1 MGGSFEVGDEQDQRQ
16 QHQQG
21 ARDVHGQVGQG
32 NDGQDRRQPT
42 DDAGQDEARV
52 GKLGDD
58 SVTGDDD
65 QQGGDG
71 GVDERVQEDLPER
84 HRVVVQ
90 ERAAGMEGEA
100 AVGAGCF
107 PAVDLVEQ
115 RVDVRHLEVGDVNL
129 HCLLGVDVHAVAHGL
144 LCPVGVAAVH
154 LGQVAHPGDGVVQ
167 HLGPEISA
175 EVFAGGL
182 DRVRGADVG
191 AWGHGQDVG
200 RLGDEETGRC
210 RAGAARVHEDDD
222 RHLAVEEA
230 GHDVV
235 HGVRDAARSIQNDEQ
250 GVGMVG
256 FGTADGGLDV

>member
-1 MGGSFEVGDEQDQRQ
+1 MQ
-16 QHQQG
+16 
-21 ARDVHGQVGQG
+21 
-32 NDGQDRRQPT
+32 
-42 DDAGQDEARV
+42 
-52 GKLGDD
+52 
-58 SVTGDDD
+58 
-65 QQGGDG
+65 
-71 GVDERVQEDLPER
+71 
-84 HRVVVQ
+84 
-90 ERAAGMEGEA
+90 GEA

-175 EVFAGGL
+175 EVFAGRL

-200 RLGDEETGRC
+200 RLG
-210 RAGAARVHEDDD
+210 DD

-235 HGVRDAARSIQNDEQ
+235 HGVRDAARSVQNDEQ

-256 FGTADGGLDV
+256 FGTADGRLDV